1 MLGRLFLILMS
12 LMVVCNAATA
22 QTDKYTDKIMDL
34 YNEREYLEVVNYK
47 SKKESEMGSASL
59 FMKGLSC
66 FNLKNEN
73 KAISYFDKAIEKGP
87 VDADMY
93 YYKGVC
99 HLIREEYDEAIQA
112 LTHAVNIEAYDDMY
126 FRMFGH
132 AYYFQEKFDSA
143 LVWYEKSV
151 EINKKEGI
159 VYYYMGEC
167 HKGLDQFDEAVA
179 DFSVYLELS
188 EKKSEKKEAGYLI
201 ASCQYLGKKYTDAK
215 STSRNLIAN
224 YAKDYRLYSL
234 LIQSHISLNEMD
246 SISQYITALNDG
258 KKNDILFPS
267 GMRGKFQID
276 QFETELYT
284 VCVFQS
290 YDDKSDQYYSWNHYF
305 EVQDKEGTTL
315 FIMETQLDSTASS
328 ENTYVLY
335 KIQGDSL
342 FKYNQVVYDEQFSY
356 LAFREYVKTVI
367 NGDIPHE
374 MMTVGY
380 KTWLQNLKKQK
391 HGGNG
396 MSFETAIMVNSIP
409 EEYEYV
415 RETYPGST
423 FMMQSLVFHENTPY
437 DILHI
442 KTEDGVELDIYF
454 NIESFFGKY

>member
-1 MLGRLFLILMS
+1 MSGGLFSKMLI
-12 LMVVCNAATA
+12 LMVVCNTAIA

-34 YNEREYLEVVNYK
+34 YNEREYTEVVNYK
-47 SKKESEMGSASL
+47 SKKEAEMGSASL

-66 FNLKNEN
+66 FNLKNEK

-87 VDADMY
+87 VEPDMY

-112 LTHAVNIEAYDDMY
+112 LTNAVNMESYDDMF
-126 FRMFGH
+126 FRMLGH
-132 AYYFQEKFDSA
+132 AYFFQEKFDSA

-151 EINKKEGI
+151 AINKKEGI

-167 HKGLDQFDEAVA
+167 HKGIHQFDEAVA
-179 DFSVYLELS
+179 DFSMYLELS
-188 EKKSEKKEAGYLI
+188 ENKSEKKEAGFLI
-201 ASCQYLGKKYTDAK
+201 VTCQYLGKKYVDAK
-215 STSRNLIAN
+215 STSRNLIAT
-224 YAKDYRLYSL
+224 YSKDYRLYSL
-234 LIQSHISLNEMD
+234 LIQSHIALDEMD
-246 SISQYITALNDG
+246 SIGQYITALNDG

-267 GMRGKFQID
+267 VLRSKFQID
-276 QFETELYT
+276 RFESELYT

-290 YDDKSDQYYSWNHYF
+290 YDDKSDQYYSWNHQF
-305 EVQDKEGTTL
+305 EVQDKEGTIL
-315 FIMETQLDSTASS
+315 FTIETQFDSTASN
-328 ENTYVLY
+328 ENTFVLY

-342 FKYNQVVYDEQFSY
+342 FKYNQIVYDEQFSY

-367 NGDIPHE
+367 RGDIPHQT
-374 MMTVGY
+374 MKVGY

-396 MSFETAIMVNSIP
+396 MSFETAIIVNSIP